1 MGVGFGVCLV
11 VGFVVGFG
19 VGLGVGFGDGLGL
32 GCTVELLI
40 SNWLQPSQ
48 PHKQAVIL
56 KMKIS
61 LKNKL
66 GRCASR
72 RVRSV

>member
-1 MGVGFGVCLV
+1 MGAGFSVGFV

-48 PHKQAVIL
+48 PHKQAVI
-56 KMKIS
+56 
-61 LKNKL
+61 
-66 GRCASR
+66 
-72 RVRSV
+72 